1 MQICRCYSFCNAG
14 AARRNASTSLVFT
27 FYLFKYLGFA
37 GARFAAPLPRSL
49 WRSPAS
55 FKENHFIFSWR
66 LYSPSAVCLQ
76 PPNSASTPLRSFSKQ
91 PLVAQLPENWDW
103 LFKSECARYRFVRR
117 VDNLPANFCDRLDS
131 TLCSERLTV
140 VVSKSKEKY
149 HLKGSFIDK
158 V

>member
-1 MQICRCYSFCNAG
+1 MQICRCYRFCDAG

-66 LYSPSAVCLQ
+66 IYSPSAVCLQ
-76 PPNSASTPLRSFSKQ
+76 PPNRASTPLRSFSNQ
-91 PLVAQLPENWDW
+91 PLVVQLPENWDW
-103 LFKSECARYRFVRR
+103 LFKSECNAPATVSFDASTTFLLTFAIGWTARSVLNVWQLSWVKVRT
-117 VDNLPANFCDRLDS
+117 S
-131 TLCSERLTV
+131 IT
-140 VVSKSKEKY
+140 
-149 HLKGSFIDK
+149 
-158 V
+158 